1 MHKTHHLNHR
11 QALVYGANLLP
22 VNTFFKLY
30 LRDQERAQQK
40 VNRRQGMMGDQAGK
54 NSSPS

>member
-11 QALVYGANLLP
+11 QALVYGATLLP

-30 LRDQERAQQK
+30 LHDQERAQQK

>member
-1 MHKTHHLNHR
+1 MPKTHHLNHR
-11 QALVYGANLLP
+11 QALVYGVTLLP

-40 VNRRQGMMGDQAGK
+40 ANRRQGMAGDQAGK

>member
-11 QALVYGANLLP
+11 QALVYGATLLP

-40 VNRRQGMMGDQAGK
+40 VNRRQGMMGG
-54 NSSPS
+54 PSG